1 MEFPVSDLT
10 TNFAGPPAFP
20 GLSDFASRLAA
31 WFVPMSTAA
40 LPVIHVAGPCAAVE
54 TVHGNADV
62 WSPPA

>member
-1 MEFPVSDLT
+1 MSPVRQMGFPVSDIT

-20 GLSDFASRLAA
+20 GLEDLASSL
-31 WFVPMSTAA
+31 AA
-40 LPVIHVAGPCAAVE
+40 LPVIHVAGPWAAVE